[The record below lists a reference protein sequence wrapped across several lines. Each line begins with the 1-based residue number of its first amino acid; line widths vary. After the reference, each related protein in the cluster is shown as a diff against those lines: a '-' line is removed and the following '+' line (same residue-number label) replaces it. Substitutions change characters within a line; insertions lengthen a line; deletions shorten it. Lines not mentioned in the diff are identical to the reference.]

1 MTQELFYP
9 SEAAGEDI
17 QQLLPKNIG
26 LAFKM
31 VWDAPADSP
40 KALKQ
45 AIEKIARTRKGAR
58 GPKEEKDTDRD
69 VVRGT
74 LRLQWLSIARTLIHK
89 NSAAFH
95 NGYQV
100 QTLICLIEA
109 GKSTGSEHLV
119 HLRTAI
125 TDLTLWWGIPSPSKK
140 QQHSSFRCKKNQRAR
155 LTGTGG
161 VCSLF
166 WASLWVGTLYVPHG
180 F

>member
-1 MTQELFYP
+1 MTQEPFYP
-9 SEAAGEDI
+9 SASTGEDI

-31 VWDAPADSP
+31 VWDAPANSP
-40 KALKQ
+40 EALKQ

-95 NGYQV
+95 NVYQV
-100 QTLICLIEA
+100 QALICLIAA
-109 GKSTGSEHLV
+109 GKSTGSERLV

-125 TDLTLWWGIPSPSKK
+125 TDLTLWWGDAIT
-140 QQHSSFRCKKNQRAR
+140 QQEAATQQ
-155 LTGTGG
+155 
-161 VCSLF
+161 
-166 WASLWVGTLYVPHG
+166 PPI
-180 F
+180 

>member
-1 MTQELFYP
+1 MNQEPFYP
-9 SEAAGEDI
+9 SASTGEDI

-31 VWDAPADSP
+31 VWDAPANSP
-40 KALKQ
+40 EALKQ

-95 NGYQV
+95 NDYQV
-100 QTLICLIEA
+100 QALIAA
-109 GKSTGSEHLV
+109 GKSTGSERLV

-125 TDLTLWWGIPSPSKK
+125 TDLTLWWGDTITQQEAAAQQSPM
-140 QQHSSFRCKKNQRAR
+140 
-155 LTGTGG
+155 
-161 VCSLF
+161 
-166 WASLWVGTLYVPHG
+166 
-180 F
+180 

>member
-9 SEAAGEDI
+9 SNTVSEDI

-40 KALKQ
+40 EALKQ

-58 GPKEEKDTDRD
+58 GPKEEKDSDRD

-100 QTLICLIEA
+100 QALICLIEA
-109 GKSTGSEHLV
+109 GKSTGSERLV

-125 TDLTLWWGIPSPSKK
+125 TDLTLWWGDTIT
-140 QQHSSFRCKKNQRAR
+140 QQKEA
-155 LTGTGG
+155 
-161 VCSLF
+161 
-166 WASLWVGTLYVPHG
+166 AA
-180 F
+180 

>member
-9 SEAAGEDI
+9 SNTVGEDI

-45 AIEKIARTRKGAR
+45 VIKKISRTRKGAR
-58 GPKEEKDTDRD
+58 GPKEEKDSDRD
-69 VVRGT
+69 VVRGA
-74 LRLQWLSIARTLIHK
+74 LRLWWLSIARTLVHK

-95 NGYQV
+95 NDYQV
-100 QTLICLIEA
+100 QALISLIGA
-109 GKSTGSEHLV
+109 GKSTGGERLV

-125 TDLTLWWGIPSPSKK
+125 TDLTLWWSDTIT
-140 QQHSSFRCKKNQRAR
+140 QQA
-155 LTGTGG
+155 
-161 VCSLF
+161 
-166 WASLWVGTLYVPHG
+166 AA
-180 F
+180 